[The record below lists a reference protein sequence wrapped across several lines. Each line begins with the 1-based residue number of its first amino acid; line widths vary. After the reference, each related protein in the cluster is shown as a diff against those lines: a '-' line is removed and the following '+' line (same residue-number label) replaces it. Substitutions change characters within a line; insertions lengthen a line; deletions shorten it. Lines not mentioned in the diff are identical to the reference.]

1 MGFVIATSGKGGT
14 GKTTFSALAV
24 RYLKERYGRPV
35 LAVDADSNANLDAVL
50 GVKAEKTVG
59 QLREY
64 ITENVNRAPAG
75 MSKDMWVEMMLQQAL
90 VEADGFDLIS
100 MGRPEGPGCYCYLN
114 NVFRRYLD
122 ILVNNYDYVV
132 MDNEAGMEHL
142 SRRTT
147 RGVDLMF
154 IMSDATV
161 RGVETA
167 LRIRD
172 LAREMK
178 LELRRLALV
187 VTRVQGELPGA
198 VRERAEEGNLPLAGW
213 IPDDPLVRELDE
225 EGRPLVELPEES
237 AAWKETRRILDWWM
251 DGGGG

>member
-1 MGFVIATSGKGGT
+1 VGFVIATSGKGGT
-14 GKTTFSALAV
+14 GKTTFSALTV

-50 GVKAEKTVG
+50 GVRAEKTVG

-187 VTRVQGELPGA
+187 VARVQGELPRA

-237 AAWKETRRILDWWM
+237 AAWKEARRILDRWM
-251 DGGGG
+251 DEGGG